1 MQTKRESFI
10 EQTLNVTSGLVL
22 SIVLIQPIVFR
33 IYGIELSNSSNI
45 QLALIFTSVSV
56 IRGYV
61 WRRWFNK
68 RLLNKLKG

>member
-22 SIVLIQPIVFR
+22 SIVLIQPIVFKT
-33 IYGIELSNSSNI
+33 YGIELSNSSNI